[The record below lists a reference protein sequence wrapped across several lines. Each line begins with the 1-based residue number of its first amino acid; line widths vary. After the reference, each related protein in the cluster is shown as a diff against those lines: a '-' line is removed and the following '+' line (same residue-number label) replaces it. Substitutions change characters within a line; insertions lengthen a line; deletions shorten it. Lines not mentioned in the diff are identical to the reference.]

1 MCIQENSHNI
11 YIKFWNYKFNQHKS
25 LISINNV
32 GINKIVAYN
41 KAPFGKPDVKYFIG
55 Y

>member
-1 MCIQENSHNI
+1 MHENI
-11 YIKFWNYKFNQHKS
+11 IKFDDTKIGNCKFNQHKS